1 MEVLNNR
8 YLPMLFLTW
17 TDCNTWIS
25 RLQPAF
31 NDISLKSMNF
41 YVDVRLGR
49 EFQNRIVVSGDV
61 VYSAMFEEL

>member
-1 MEVLNNR
+1 
-8 YLPMLFLTW
+8 
-17 TDCNTWIS
+17 
-25 RLQPAF
+25 
-31 NDISLKSMNF
+31 MNF